1 MSSKLKG
8 IGAVVIIIASLVA
21 LSALGWGIQAAFLG
35 PKTVTTQ
42 ISSAGDIIEK
52 TYDADNAIY
61 NYEWFK
67 QQYADIQAAEKII
80 SNTAEIRND
89 YIDMYGDP
97 KEWGWQTKADYNSI
111 NTKYLG
117 QKNHYE
123 TLVEDYNARASMANR
138 NVFQDKL
145 PLHVDKILW

>member
-1 MSSKLKG
+1 MSTIKTIG
-8 IGAVVIIIASLVA
+8 IISLIVVAIVIIGVA
-21 LSALGWGIQAAFLG
+21 GWGLKAAFLG

-42 ISSAGDIIEK
+42 ISSAGDVIEK

-89 YIDMYGDP
+89 YINMYGDP
-97 KEWGWQTKADYNSI
+97 KDWDWQTKADYNSI

>member
-1 MSSKLKG
+1 MSTIKTIG
-8 IGAVVIIIASLVA
+8 IVAIIAIVMVGISVA
-21 LSALGWGIQAAFLG
+21 GWGLKTVMLG

-42 ISSAGDIIEK
+42 IDSAGDVIEK

-67 QQYADIQAAEKII
+67 QQYADIQAAEKMIT
-80 SNTAEIRND
+80 NTKVIRDD
-89 YIDMYGDP
+89 YKDMYGDP
-97 KEWGWQTKADYNSI
+97 KEWDWQTKQDYNSI
-111 NTKYLG
+111 NTKYMG
-117 QKNHYE
+117 QINNYE

>member
-1 MSSKLKG
+1 MSTIKTIG
-8 IGAVVIIIASLVA
+8 IISLIVVAFVVIGVA
-21 LSALGWGIQAAFLG
+21 GWGLQAAFLG

-42 ISSAGDIIEK
+42 ISSAGDVIEK

-67 QQYADIQAAEKII
+67 QQHADIQAAEKMIT
-80 SNTAEIRND
+80 NTKVIRDD
-89 YIDMYGDP
+89 YKDMYGDP
-97 KEWGWQTKADYNSI
+97 KEWDWQTKQNYNSI
-111 NTKYLG
+111 NTKYMG
-117 QKNHYE
+117 QINNYE

>member
-1 MSSKLKG
+1 MSTIKTIG
-8 IGAVVIIIASLVA
+8 IISLIVVVFVVVGVA
-21 LSALGWGIQAAFLG
+21 GWGLQAALLG

-42 ISSAGDIIEK
+42 IDSAGQVIEK

-80 SNTAEIRND
+80 TNTKVILDD
-89 YIDMYGDP
+89 YKDMYGDP
-97 KEWGWQTKADYNSI
+97 KEWDWQTKQDYNSI

>member
-1 MSSKLKG
+1 MSSIKTIG
-8 IGAVVIIIASLVA
+8 IISLIVIALVLISVA
-21 LSALGWGIQAAFLG
+21 GWGLKAAMLA

-42 ISSAGDIIEK
+42 IDSAGQVIEK

-67 QQYADIQAAEKII
+67 QQYADIEAAKRVI
-80 SNTAEIRND
+80 SNTAAIRNE
-89 YIDMYGDP
+89 YKDMYGDP
-97 KEWGWQTKADYNSI
+97 KDWDYQTKQDYNSI

>member
-1 MSSKLKG
+1 MSTIKTIG
-8 IGAVVIIIASLVA
+8 IISLIVVAIVIISVA
-21 LSALGWGIQAAFLG
+21 GWGLKAAFLG

-42 ISSAGDIIEK
+42 ISSAGDVIEK

-89 YIDMYGDP
+89 YISMYGDP
-97 KEWGWQTKADYNSI
+97 KNWDWQTKADYNSI

-123 TLVEDYNARASMANR
+123 ILVEDYNARASMANR

>member
-1 MSSKLKG
+1 MSTIKTIG
-8 IGAVVIIIASLVA
+8 IISLIVVAFVVIGVA
-21 LSALGWGIQAAFLG
+21 GWGLKAAFLG

-67 QQYADIQAAEKII
+67 QQYADIQAAEKMITNTKII
-80 SNTAEIRND
+80 RDD
-89 YIDMYGDP
+89 YKDMYGDP
-97 KEWGWQTKADYNSI
+97 KEWDWQTKQDYNSI
-111 NTKYLG
+111 NTKYMG
-117 QKNHYE
+117 QINNYE